1 MPKQLQPSLFPVR
14 QPVVVA
20 NGVGV
25 DSMALFI
32 YMKRTGWRPDLILHA
47 DPGSEFPQTYD
58 YIPVMNR
65 ALASWGF
72 PTITV
77 VRYVPSNF
85 KHWPPYYTLEE
96 NCFTNGTLPSL
107 AFGFKSCSQKWKV
120 APQNKYCE
128 SWPPAIECWQQG
140 GRVLKLIGYDA
151 GPKDQ
156 RRCNHVGDPQ
166 DPRYE
171 YRHPLTELGWDRK
184 RCIAEIEKEGWPV
197 PHKSSCFF
205 CPSIQPKEVEEL
217 PANLLR
223 RIVLME
229 ARAKPRLHKIEGLC
243 RRKRQRD
250 DRLARLPNSSANNG
264 YFPPRKST
272 GSCIKYQLSWF
283 AISKRTW
290 MAQQCHR
297 SHNSFRSSSEGIRMA
312 HKPRSRYQRMQL
324 AMALAQAIER
334 QATEDGLKEMAAAI
348 QLVLGAPAELLSR
361 ERLGR
366 IQTILHQ
373 NSGSCCFKQR
383 GYKWKFEQGVWSVT
397 ACTACKKFTNWAD
410 ALQAAMSD
418 QEFRELKPAPALRR

>member
-1 MPKQLQPSLFPVR
+1 MPVVPCSQPSLFPVR

-25 DSMALFI
+25 DSMALLI
-32 YMKRTGWRPDLILHA
+32 HMKRTGWRPDLILHA

-72 PTITV
+72 PTITA

-120 APQNKYCE
+120 APQNKFCE
-128 SWPPAIECWQQG
+128 TWLPAIECWQG
-140 GRVLKLIGYDA
+140 DGRVLKLIGYDA

-156 RRCNHVGDPQ
+156 RRCNHVGNPN

-171 YRHPLTELGWDRK
+171 YRYPLIDIGWDRK

-205 CPSIQPKEVEEL
+205 CPSIQPNEVEGL

-229 ARAKPRLHKIEGLC
+229 ARAKPRLHKIEGLW
-243 RRKRQRD
+243 RRKRWRD
-250 DRLARLPNSSANNG
+250 GRSGSITDFIRERQLLPADEIDRIMHEVPTELVR
-264 YFPPRKST
+264 
-272 GSCIKYQLSWF
+272 YQH
-283 AISKRTW
+283 AYADG
-290 MAQQCHR
+290 AQQCR
-297 SHNSFRSSSEGIRMA
+297 GSLNSFRSSLERICMA
-312 HKPRSRYQRMQL
+312 HKPARDTNVCNWQWRSPKSSNGTQR
-324 AMALAQAIER
+324 
-334 QATEDGLKEMAAAI
+334 T
-348 QLVLGAPAELLSR
+348 
-361 ERLGR
+361 
-366 IQTILHQ
+366 
-373 NSGSCCFKQR
+373 
-383 GYKWKFEQGVWSVT
+383 
-397 ACTACKKFTNWAD
+397 
-410 ALQAAMSD
+410 
-418 QEFRELKPAPALRR
+418 KP

>member
-1 MPKQLQPSLFPVR
+1 MRNLGIPHTLSQPSLFPVQ

-25 DSMALFI
+25 NSMALLI
-32 YMKRTGWRPDLILHA
+32 YMKRSGWRPDLILHA

-65 ALASWGF
+65 ALDSWGF

-140 GRVLKLIGYDA
+140 GRVLKLVGYDA
-151 GPKDQ
+151 GPQYQ
-156 RRCNHVGDPQ
+156 RRCNHIGNPN

-171 YRHPLTELGWDRK
+171 YRYPLIEIGWDRR
-184 RCIAEIEKEGWPV
+184 RCIEEIDKEGWPV

-205 CPSIQPKEVEEL
+205 CPSIQPKEVEDL
-217 PANLLR
+217 PANLLH

-229 ARAKPRLHKIEGLC
+229 ARAKPRLHKIEGLW
-243 RRKRQRD
+243 RRKRWRD
-250 DRLARLPNSSANNG
+250 GRRLDYRLHSRTPVTTGRRNRLDRARSTDRAGSLPAG
-264 YFPPRKST
+264 VR
-272 GSCIKYQLSWF
+272 GW
-283 AISKRTW
+283 
-290 MAQQCHR
+290 
-297 SHNSFRSSSEGIRMA
+297 RSSGAVLTIHSDPAWREFAWHINRARDTNGCNWRWRS
-312 HKPRSRYQRMQL
+312 PRSSNGRQRT
-324 AMALAQAIER
+324 R
-334 QATEDGLKEMAAAI
+334 
-348 QLVLGAPAELLSR
+348 P
-361 ERLGR
+361 
-366 IQTILHQ
+366 
-373 NSGSCCFKQR
+373 
-383 GYKWKFEQGVWSVT
+383 
-397 ACTACKKFTNWAD
+397 
-410 ALQAAMSD
+410 
-418 QEFRELKPAPALRR
+418 